1 MSWPTVGAA
10 ALLLI
15 AGLPRLVWGSPSQ
28 RALATALCS
37 CAVVLLLE
45 LDEVEDLLAPTGLTG
60 LATLAQCLYVTL
72 AAAAAF
78 GMARQVS
85 PTPLRPRVSAAV
97 IGVPIGVLQCLLYAV
112 SGVHDSPPTHTV
124 FPDHVDDPAA
134 LGLWV
139 VTAAGP
145 VAAATVLLPV
155 LRAFGPGLD
164 RLRGRVAVAC
174 TFAGLV
180 LVAFAG
186 ATMAAQ
192 LVLAAAGWPGV
203 ERLGAAGAPL
213 APTGLAVI
221 ASGVLAGRALAL
233 AQAAAGW
240 CRAHLALRRL
250 GGLARELETAV
261 PEWGVTTLG
270 HRWAV
275 RKPAGQLYRRVIAI
289 RDASWTLYG
298 VVEGGVAV
306 DCAVDFAR
314 SRRGSADEHAGA
326 ALAEA
331 CWLRYAIAA
340 RARGARPQGHS
351 AAHFPERVPEPPG
364 SLSEEADF
372 LVAVARAWRDPLI
385 EEFLD
390 ECFPDDCHRH
400 LRTA

>member
-1 MSWPTVGAA
+1 
-10 ALLLI
+10 
-15 AGLPRLVWGSPSQ
+15 
-28 RALATALCS
+28 
-37 CAVVLLLE
+37 
-45 LDEVEDLLAPTGLTG
+45 
-60 LATLAQCLYVTL
+60 VTL

-78 GMARQVS
+78 GMAQQVS
-85 PTPLRPRVSAAV
+85 PTPLRPGLSAAV
-97 IGVPIGVLQCLLYAV
+97 VGVPIAVLQCALYAA
-112 SGVHDSPPTHTV
+112 SGVHGAAPTHAL
-124 FPDHVDDPAA
+124 FPDHADDPAA

-145 VAAATVLLPV
+145 VAAAAVLLPV

-186 ATMAAQ
+186 ATAAAQ

-233 AQAAAGW
+233 AQAARGW

-250 GGLARELETAV
+250 DGLARELGEAV
-261 PEWGVTTLG
+261 PEWGATTVE

-314 SRRGSADEHAGA
+314 SRRGPVDEQSVA

-331 CWLRYAIAA
+331 CWLRYAIEA
-340 RARGARPQGHS
+340 RARGARASGHGG
-351 AAHFPERVPEPPG
+351 AQFPERVPEPPG

-372 LVAVARAWRDPLI
+372 LVAVARAWRDPLVG
-385 EEFLD
+385 EFLH
-390 ECFPDDCHRH
+390 ECFPDDCHH
-400 LRTA
+400 QLRTA

>member
-1 MSWPTVGAA
+1 MWPTVVAA
-10 ALLLI
+10 ALLLA

-45 LDEVEDLLAPTGLTG
+45 LDEVEDLLGPAGLAG
-60 LATLAQCLYVTL
+60 PATLAQCLYVTL

-97 IGVPIGVLQCLLYAV
+97 IGVPIGVLQCALFAV
-112 SGVHDSPPTHTV
+112 SGLPGAPPTHAQ
-124 FPDHVDDPAA
+124 FPEHVHDPAV
-134 LGLWV
+134 LGLWA

-145 VAAATVLLPV
+145 VAAAAVLLPV

-192 LVLAAAGWPGV
+192 LVVAAVGLPGV

-221 ASGVLAGRALAL
+221 AAGVLAGRVLAVV
-233 AQAAAGW
+233 QAIRGW
-240 CRAHLALRRL
+240 VGAHLALRRL
-250 GGLARELETAV
+250 DGLARELGAAV
-261 PEWGVTTLG
+261 PEWGVTTVE

-289 RDASWTLYG
+289 RDASWTLFG
-298 VVEGGVAV
+298 VVEGGFAME
-306 DCAVDFAR
+306 CADGFAR
-314 SRRGSADEHAGA
+314 SRRGSLGEQAVAV
-326 ALAEA
+326 LAEA
-331 CWLRYAIAA
+331 CWLRYAIEA
-340 RARGARPQGHS
+340 RARGARPPGPG

-385 EEFLD
+385 DEFLA
-390 ECFPDDCHRH
+390 ECFPDDCRRQ

>member
-1 MSWPTVGAA
+1 MSWPTLAAA
-10 ALLLI
+10 ALLLV

-45 LDEVEDLLAPTGLTG
+45 LDEVEDLLVPSGLTG
-60 LATLAQCLYVTL
+60 PATLAQCLYVTL

-85 PTPLRPRVSAAV
+85 PTPLRPRVSAAA
-97 IGVPIGVLQCLLYAV
+97 IGVPIAVVQCLLYAA
-112 SGVHDSPPTHTV
+112 SGVHGAPPTHTV
-124 FPDHVDDPAA
+124 FPDHADDPAA

-145 VAAATVLLPV
+145 VAAAAVLLPV

-192 LVLAAAGWPGV
+192 LVVAALGLPGAQ
-203 ERLGAAGAPL
+203 RLGVAGTPL
-213 APTGLAVI
+213 APVGLAVI
-221 ASGVLAGRALAL
+221 ATGVLAGRALAIV
-233 AQAAAGW
+233 QAVDGW
-240 CRAHLALRRL
+240 FRAHLALRRL
-250 GGLARELETAV
+250 DGLARELGAAV
-261 PEWGVTTLG
+261 PEWGVTTVE

-275 RKPAGQLYRRVIAI
+275 REPAGQLYRRVIAI

-298 VVEGGVAV
+298 MVEGGVAV

-314 SRRGSADEHAGA
+314 SRRGVVGEQEVA

-331 CWLRYAIAA
+331 CWLRYAIEA
-340 RARGARPQGHS
+340 RARGRRPPGPG

-364 SLSEEADF
+364 SLAEEADF
-372 LVAVARAWRDPLI
+372 LVAVARVWRDPLI

-390 ECFPDDCHRH
+390 ECFPDDCHRQ